1 LALTVAFTA
10 VAGFVDAI
18 GFLRLNGL
26 FLGFMSGNS
35 TRFAVAVARMRW
47 AEAGRAGGVVLL
59 FVAGVVVG
67 TLIGRAAAAWR
78 RPAILAG
85 EAMLLVLGMAL
96 GRLGFAGAVPL
107 VLAMGVQNA
116 ALQRSAGQGQRD
128 LHYRDPGPT
137 RRGARRSRKRAAVE
151 LDALCASMGRPGD
164 WRGAC
169 GAVAY
174 LRFGLPALAAPAGA
188 ALVLGALL
196 APRARSA
203 SR

>member
-1 LALTVAFTA
+1 LALTVAFSA

-35 TRFAVAVARMRW
+35 TRFAVA
-47 AEAGRAGGVVLL
+47 AGD
-59 FVAGVVVG
+59 
-67 TLIGRAAAAWR
+67 R
-78 RPAILAG
+78 R
-85 EAMLLVLGMAL
+85 
-96 GRLGFAGAVPL
+96 
-107 VLAMGVQNA
+107 
-116 ALQRSAGQGQRD
+116 D
-128 LHYRDPGPT
+128 
-137 RRGARRSRKRAAVE
+137 
-151 LDALCASMGRPGD
+151 
-164 WRGAC
+164 AC